1 MVGQQGLLGVIQT
14 ALASP
19 WATATIEFS
28 RGVWDSPAFRLFSLI
43 VFVLATIW
51 VIAKVYSGDLQNAEK
66 GPVAI
71 RRHSAASV
79 PRNTIVVHRNLIPM
93 SMDGVHA
100 RCSVYYVY
108 EGQRKKRR
116 RIKLLS
122 KEVVLSVS
130 PALLRTLTDVA
141 RGTEVPN
148 GETENERDIGSTE
161 VIWPVLE
168 VENEKVDR
176 IEATPDRAHDYLIQN
191 RVLERW
197 PGDDSLSL
205 MSLHA
210 DVMEEVR
217 NARDAFILG
226 RVRKSRNAKN
236 AKWLKRW
243 RIAYWTARR
252 PGAVGNY
259 FLKFQFSND
268 PLFVLS
274 KHPDRDVRMTAW
286 LTVLTS
292 IFAIVM
298 ELFPLNLDEKSSVR
312 AAAEETQ
319 QQAARS
325 ATDAAARLTGK
336 PAEE

>member
-1 MVGQQGLLGVIQT
+1 MEWETIGSLLANPV
-14 ALASP
+14 
-19 WATATIEFS
+19 S
-28 RGVWDSPAFRLFSLI
+28 RDFIGICQLIWDSPAFRLFALI
-43 VFVLATIW
+43 VFVLVTIW

-100 RCSVYYVY
+100 RCSVYYLY
-108 EGQRKKRR
+108 EGQKKKRR
-116 RIKLLS
+116 RVKLWS

-130 PALLRTLTDVA
+130 PAVLRTLIDVA
-141 RGTEVPN
+141 RGTEVP
-148 GETENERDIGSTE
+148 GPGSTDERDIGSTE

-168 VENEKVDR
+168 VENEKVER
-176 IEATPDRAHDYLIQN
+176 IEATPDRAKDYLVQN

-217 NARDAFILG
+217 NARNDFILG
-226 RVRKSRNAKN
+226 RVRKSRNAKT
-236 AKWLKRW
+236 AKWFKRW

-298 ELFPLNLDEKSSVR
+298 ELFPLNLDLQKTT
-312 AAAEETQ
+312 AAAPSPATL
-319 QQAARS
+319 AATGEK
-325 ATDAAARLTGK
+325 AILTNK
-336 PAEE
+336 PE